1 MTLGRLGPVFSLARI
16 PQPGAQ
22 HPAARSW
29 LSATSAGLPGLI
41 LRGLRFRSTNPGTR
55 TPASERRSHC
65 VPGFF
70 FLFPLS
76 VPTPTQRS
84 EGTAKWPEKSPSVC
98 LALRK
103 NRGWICSQ
111 EPSVSRSASA
121 TRCSAQ
127 ILFGTL
133 PRVLCSTGSR
143 HCLAPNTLQG
153 LPLCRGPGKDGG
165 WFSVSRWLGAL
176 SWTWPEEKGWMLRA
190 TASLYAGQKQTSS
203 AGSPVPIEK
212 PSCGVAVA
220 GRVGDWGSGAR

>member
-1 MTLGRLGPVFSLARI
+1 MSAQALPRRRRPARAAPLLRVPLHFSLCLQAGVTREHLEPRVTLGRLGPVFSLARI

-22 HPAARSW
+22 DPAARSW

-133 PRVLCSTGSR
+133 PPVLCSTGPR
-143 HCLAPNTLQG
+143 HCLALI
-153 LPLCRGPGKDGG
+153 LSKVFLCAEGPG
-165 WFSVSRWLGAL
+165 RM
-176 SWTWPEEKGWMLRA
+176 E
-190 TASLYAGQKQTSS
+190 
-203 AGSPVPIEK
+203 AGSL
-212 PSCGVAVA
+212 
-220 GRVGDWGSGAR
+220 